1 MRCSFLPQDLY
12 AMFLSQV
19 IFLRQNEP
27 SQALCH
33 LCDLAIKN
41 GNRAMEIC
49 NSKCVSN
56 SSQAKWTTESPL
68 QSRCEEHCAIIS
80 KQCRASLINTAR
92 HWDSSA
98 LGVADSPVEPNR
110 EMRNRPK

>member
-12 AMFLSQV
+12 AMSLGNSQV

-41 GNRAMEIC
+41 GNRAMEI
-49 NSKCVSN
+49 
-56 SSQAKWTTESPL
+56 
-68 QSRCEEHCAIIS
+68 
-80 KQCRASLINTAR
+80 
-92 HWDSSA
+92 
-98 LGVADSPVEPNR
+98 
-110 EMRNRPK
+110 RNFS

>member
-68 QSRCEEHCAIIS
+68 QSRCEEHCAIRYLNS
-80 KQCRASLINTAR
+80 AEPLSLTQQGTGIAVP
-92 HWDSSA
+92 W
-98 LGVADSPVEPNR
+98 E
-110 EMRNRPK
+110 